1 MFNTRKITLKKLTE
15 YGLYLLVFLLPLQ
28 TRWIIRPGELNG
40 GYFEYGTISLYAT
53 DIILLA
59 VLLLF
64 IIDFLKNK
72 KILNHRSSEYK
83 PKSQITPQRK
93 CPWGINPLVIFA
105 CLELTVFISC
115 CFADNKLIAFYK
127 YAWFL
132 LGIGFFFLIV
142 KANYSR
148 LKLMFN
154 FFLGVFASASLGIW
168 QFLNQSS
175 FANKWLGLAAH
186 DPSVPGASV
195 VEAIGNLGLGER
207 WLRAYG
213 TLDHPNILGG
223 LLTLGAIIVI
233 LTVLCLKETEGK
245 ETVAGYK
252 YIILTYYLLFITS
265 LFALFFTFSRAAWLA
280 FVVGL
285 FIILIIALIKK
296 DRFGQIQILKII
308 LVSSVLFFILFTS
321 FQNLVLVRVKG
332 GSRLEQKSNIER
344 LDSNKAA
351 VDIFKDNWLIGVGM
365 GNYTTELA
373 KINPSHPAYFYQPTH
388 NAYLLIAAE
397 IGIFGIAL
405 FLYLILYIS
414 YSILKSEK
422 IYKTPLIIALIILL
436 TFDHWLWSLHFGVLF
451 LFFALGFVFIG
462 DKKLE

>member
-1 MFNTRKITLKKLTE
+1 MFNARKITLKKLTE
-15 YGLYLLVFLLPLQ
+15 YCLYLLVFLLPLQ
-28 TRWIIRPGELNG
+28 TRWIIHAGELNG

-53 DIILLA
+53 DVILLA
-59 VLLLF
+59 ALLLF
-64 IIDFLKNK
+64 AIDLFKNK
-72 KILNHRSSEYK
+72 KIQNYSSSEYRH
-83 PKSQITPQRK
+83 KSKI
-93 CPWGINPLVIFA
+93 INPPVILA

-132 LGIGFFFLIV
+132 LGIGFFFLII
-142 KANYSR
+142 KAKYSR
-148 LKLMFN
+148 LKLLFG

-175 FANKWLGLAAH
+175 FANKWLGLAKH

-195 VEAIGNLGLGER
+195 VEAIGNLGFGER

-213 TLDHPNILGG
+213 TLDHPNMLGG
-223 LLTLGAIIVI
+223 LLALGAIIAV
-233 LTVLCLKETEGK
+233 LTMLHLKKTEREK
-245 ETVAGYK
+245 TVAGYK
-252 YIILTYYLLFITS
+252 YIILTYYFLFLTS
-265 LFALFFTFSRAAWLA
+265 FFALFFTFSRAAWLA

-285 FIILIIALIKK
+285 FAVLIIALIKK

-308 LVSSVLFFILFTS
+308 LVCGISIFILFTN
-321 FQNLVLVRVKG
+321 FQNLVLVRVRE

-344 LDSNKAA
+344 LESNKTA
-351 VDIFKDNWLIGVGM
+351 VNIFKNNWLIGVGM

-373 KINPSHPAYFYQPTH
+373 KINPDHPAYFYQPTH
-388 NAYLLIAAE
+388 NVYLLIAAE

-405 FLYLILYIS
+405 FLYLIFNFVHY
-414 YSILKSEK
+414 ILKSKDINK
-422 IYKTPLIIALIILL
+422 ITLIISLIILL

-451 LFFALGFVFIG
+451 LFFIFGIVCPIG
-462 DKKLE
+462 REKERG